1 MKALSNKFS
10 VIEYFVIAIVIFT
23 ATSLYFNDSN
33 LEHKDME
40 LISLTGNIELST
52 RESMDTFGLQDFTT
66 NAKASLNFS
75 VILATCLAFTY
86 SNSSSSQE
94 E

>member
-33 LEHKDME
+33 LEP
-40 LISLTGNIELST
+40 
-52 RESMDTFGLQDFTT
+52 
-66 NAKASLNFS
+66 
-75 VILATCLAFTY
+75 
-86 SNSSSSQE
+86 
-94 E
+94 